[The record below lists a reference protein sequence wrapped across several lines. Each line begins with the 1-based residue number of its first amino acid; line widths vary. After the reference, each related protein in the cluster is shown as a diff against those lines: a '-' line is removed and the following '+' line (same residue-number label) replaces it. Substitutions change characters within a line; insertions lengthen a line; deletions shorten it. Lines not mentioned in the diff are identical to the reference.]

1 MKFANAQATVYNDTV
16 VRQFAIMTVVWGVV
30 GMLVGV
36 IIAAQLTWPEL
47 NFGIPWLS
55 YGRLRPLH
63 TNAVIFAFGGCGLFA
78 SAYYVVQRTCHVR
91 LFAEKLAGWLTT
103 NSKKGRKERQ
113 TLKKMHADLV
123 ALGFTGSYARVAAFA
138 RRWKADRQRE
148 QQTTGR
154 GTFVP
159 LYFAP
164 GEAFQFDWSEDFVL
178 VGGERVKLQVAHIK
192 LSHSRAFLL
201 RAYPLQTHEMLFDA
215 HWHAFRVFGGVPAR
229 GIYDNMKTAVDRV
242 GRGKERQIN
251 MRFLA
256 MHCPAGACTACCREG
271 RTTMFTSPSFAI
283 RQRDGR
289 KVRSRRTF
297 GIPATRCCKGCRTFQ
312 ILPR

>member
-1 MKFANAQATVYNDTV
+1 MGLLNIIRRMHLRQKLSIREIARLTGVSRNTVTKHLAANTIEPKFATPD
-16 VRQFAIMTVVWGVV
+16 RQSKID
-30 GMLVGV
+30 
-36 IIAAQLTWPEL
+36 P
-47 NFGIPWLS
+47 
-55 YGRLRPLH
+55 
-63 TNAVIFAFGGCGLFA
+63 
-78 SAYYVVQRTCHVR
+78 
-91 LFAEKLAGWLTT
+91 FAEKLAGWLKTEAGK
-103 NSKKGRKERQ
+103 SRKERR
-113 TLKKMHADLV
+113 TVKRLHADLV
-123 ALGFTGSYARVAAFA
+123 TLGFTGSYARVAAFA

-159 LYFAP
+159 LHFDP
-164 GEAFQFDWSEDFVL
+164 GDAFQFDWSEDFAVL
-178 VGGERVKLQVAHIK
+178 GGERTKLQMAHIK

-215 HWHAFRVFGGVPAR
+215 HWHAFRVFGGVPGR

-271 RTTMFTSPSFAI
+271 RTTTSMSPSFAI
-283 RQRDGR
+283 RPPGGR
-289 KVRSRRTF
+289 KARSRRMF
-297 GIPATRCCKGCRTFQ
+297 GIPATRCCKECRSSQT
-312 ILPR
+312 LPH